1 MPSPDHNFDKSLERD
16 NSLSTTS
23 IFSDLT
29 AFSNLDS
36 ETPVQLKDWSA
47 QDFSNIYVRFRPHLE
62 KHARKFL
69 NNPSIVEEVVQDA
82 FLYLM
87 TALPDLDSEV
97 GVLRFLK
104 WKTRLLCLDVIRAQ
118 GGNPIRNAGPLEEST
133 GATDPDLSE
142 SMERADD
149 AAIVRL
155 ALAQLSPRHR
165 EAIVAT
171 VFEEKSSQQAARE
184 MGLSENA
191 FRQLLLRARRSF
203 KTVFVGE
210 AEAADMS
217 VSEALNLAAK
227 RHRMKLIS
235 GSSLVLLLFAA
246 FSMTPGSKPAADVVA
261 YSAAEATQQALSEP
275 APEEQN
281 VKERSYSSADSLPE
295 NSVQGNAETSAEL
308 GLSSTAAVEP
318 ESSEATNTF
327 EDETQT
333 VFATPS
339 AEEVERMRY
348 QAELAMLVANNPLQ
362 VGTHGTSTANTEA
375 DEMIIRHDLFESVE
389 LVIHFGTCEAGSDSK
404 PCKIYIEDSRNGN
417 NLIWLAQTFASETVA
432 VDGSAGRIVDVVAT
446 DFLVGDFSGTF
457 GNVAVDAHTQGT
469 LEYLR
474 FNIEFKAPE
483 VNVISL
489 EFIKSGI

>member
-1 MPSPDHNFDKSLERD
+1 MSSPDQNFDESSELD
-16 NSLSTTS
+16 SSLSATS
-23 IFSDLT
+23 VFSGLT

-62 KHARKFL
+62 QHARKFL
-69 NNPSIVEEVVQDA
+69 SNPSIVEEVVQDA

-104 WKTRLLCLDVIRAQ
+104 WKTRLLCLDVIRAH

-133 GATDPDLSE
+133 AATDPDISE
-142 SMERADD
+142 SIERADD

-171 VFEEKSSQQAARE
+171 VFEEKSSQQAAKD

-227 RHRMKLIS
+227 RHRLKLIS
-235 GSSLVLLLFAA
+235 GSSLVLVLFAA
-246 FSMTPGSKPAADVVA
+246 FSMAPNSELPSDLVLSPAA
-261 YSAAEATQQALSEP
+261 EPTLQALPAP
-275 APEEQN
+275 APEEEQQGN
-281 VKERSYSSADSLPE
+281 SSANSSQEESGLDSF
-295 NSVQGNAETSAEL
+295 ETSANQALLAAEL
-308 GLSSTAAVEP
+308 VEP
-318 ESSEATNTF
+318 EFPAATDNL
-327 EDETQT
+327 EDQTQT
-333 VFATPS
+333 GSSTPS
-339 AEEVERMRY
+339 AEERERRRL
-348 QAELAMLVANNPLQ
+348 QVELASLVANNPLQ
-362 VGTHGTSTANTEA
+362 VGTSGTSTAITA
-375 DEMIIRHDLFESVE
+375 PDELLIRHDIFDDVE
-389 LVIHFGTCEAGSDSK
+389 LVIHLGSCESGAASK

-417 NLIWLAQTFASETVA
+417 NLIWLAQTFASEPLLASGPAARTM
-432 VDGSAGRIVDVVAT
+432 DVVAT
-446 DFLVGDFSGTF
+446 DFLVGDFGGTF
-457 GNVAVDAHTQGT
+457 GNVAVDAPTSGA

-474 FNIEFKAPE
+474 FKIQFEGLEAYVVSPE
-483 VNVISL
+483 L
-489 EFIKSGI
+489 LKSGI

>member
-1 MPSPDHNFDKSLERD
+1 MSSPDQNFNESLELD
-16 NSLSTTS
+16 NSLSATS
-23 IFSDLT
+23 VFSDLT

-69 NNPSIVEEVVQDA
+69 SNPSIVEEVVQDA

-118 GGNPIRNAGPLEEST
+118 GGNPIRNAGPLDEST
-133 GATDPDLSE
+133 AATDPDLSE
-142 SMERADD
+142 GIERADD

-171 VFEEKSSQQAARE
+171 VFEEKSSQQAAKD

-227 RHRMKLIS
+227 RHRLKLIS
-235 GSSLVLLLFAA
+235 GSSLVLVLFAA
-246 FSMTPGSKPAADVVA
+246 FSMAPNSELPSGLAVSSVA
-261 YSAAEATQQALSEP
+261 EPPLQALPAP
-275 APEEQN
+275 APEEKQQG
-281 VKERSYSSADSLPE
+281 SSSSNSTPEESGLDSL
-295 NSVQGNAETSAEL
+295 ETSANQALVAGEL
-308 GLSSTAAVEP
+308 VEPEFPAVTDNLEDLTKTGSSTA
-318 ESSEATNTF
+318 
-327 EDETQT
+327 
-333 VFATPS
+333 S
-339 AEEVERMRY
+339 AEEEERRRL
-348 QAELAMLVANNPLQ
+348 QVELASLVANNPLQ
-362 VGTHGTSTANTEA
+362 VGTSGTSTAITA
-375 DEMIIRHDLFESVE
+375 PDEMLIRHDIFDDVE
-389 LVIHFGTCEAGSDSK
+389 LVIHLGVCESGAASK

-417 NLIWLAQTFASETVA
+417 KLIWLAQTFASEPLLASGPAARTME
-432 VDGSAGRIVDVVAT
+432 VVAT
-446 DFLVGDFSGTF
+446 DFLVGDFGGTF
-457 GNVAVDAHTQGT
+457 GNVAVDAPTKGA
-469 LEYLR
+469 LDYLR
-474 FNIEFKAPE
+474 FKINFEGSQ
-483 VNVISL
+483 VNVFSVEL
-489 EFIKSGI
+489 LKSGV

>member
-1 MPSPDHNFDKSLERD
+1 MPSPEPNFDESLERD
-16 NSLSTTS
+16 NSLSTAN

-29 AFSNLDS
+29 ALSNLDS
-36 ETPVQLKDWSA
+36 ETPVQLKNWSA

-69 NNPSIVEEVVQDA
+69 SNPSIVEEVVQDA

-118 GGNPIRNAGPLEEST
+118 GGNPIRNAEPLAEST
-133 GATDPDLSE
+133 AATNADLSE
-142 SMERADD
+142 NIERADD

-171 VFEEKSSQQAARE
+171 VFEEKSSQQAAKE

-227 RHRMKLIS
+227 RHRLKLIS
-235 GSSLVLLLFAA
+235 GSSLVLVLFAA
-246 FSMTPGSKPAADVVA
+246 FSMAPNSELPSDLVVP
-261 YSAAEATQQALSEP
+261 SAAESTLQALP
-275 APEEQN
+275 APAQEEEQQGSAAN
-281 VKERSYSSADSLPE
+281 SSPELSGKDSFEPSDNQTL
-295 NSVQGNAETSAEL
+295 VAAEL
-308 GLSSTAAVEP
+308 VEP
-318 ESSEATNTF
+318 ESPEVSNNL
-327 EDETQT
+327 EDQSQT
-333 VFATPS
+333 GLSTPS
-339 AEEVERMRY
+339 AEEEERRRL
-348 QAELAMLVANNPLQ
+348 QVELASLVANNPLQ
-362 VGTHGTSTANTEA
+362 IGTSGTSTAITTA
-375 DEMIIRHDLFESVE
+375 DEMLIRHDVFDGVE
-389 LVIHFGTCEAGSDSK
+389 LVVHLGNCEVEAESK

-417 NLIWLAQTFASETVA
+417 NLIWLAQTFASEA
-432 VDGSAGRIVDVVAT
+432 VLVSGSAARTIDVVAT
-446 DFLVGDFSGTF
+446 DFLVGDFGGTF
-457 GNVAVDAHTQGT
+457 GNVAIDVPVTGA

-474 FNIEFKAPE
+474 FKLKFEGPR
-483 VNVISL
+483 VNVTSL
-489 EFIKSGI
+489 ELLKSDT